1 MTISRHAGLFR
12 PGDTDPSIPLAI
24 MGMQDMELQKLS
36 PASIEY
42 TLRDTDKTLWQ
53 IAATGMTRG
62 GEVMWWTGLTFKGFD
77 NTTYECDTAL
87 GSPAAVDCTEIEWQ
101 QLMPDSD
108 SLEVGPS
115 QVLFL
120 HSETCYLSV
129 SATVALVLSWEQ
141 IRVALATLLDTCVQ
155 NPYNL
160 PKGGRAYYLPQDDQ
174 VRGRKERRQNGRGS
188 ISGLNAIPIHANLT
202 VFEQTEAW
210 TSAAEELDTCTWKA
224 VSNRK
229 PVSTCGTH

>member
-1 MTISRHAGLFR
+1 MVQLPSSTSFLTVTISSHARRFR

-24 MGMQDMELQKLS
+24 MGIVDMELQKLS

-42 TLRDTDKTLWQ
+42 TLRDADKSLWHV
-53 IAATGMTRG
+53 AATYMTRV
-62 GEVMWWTGLTFKGFD
+62 GEVVWWTSLTFKGFD
-77 NTTYECDTAL
+77 NTTYECDAAL

-108 SLEVGPS
+108 HLEVGPS

-120 HSETCYLSV
+120 HSKTCYLSV

-141 IRVALATLLDTCVQ
+141 IRVALTTLLNACVQ

-160 PKGGRAYYLPQDDQ
+160 QKGGRAYYLPQDYQ
-174 VRGRKERRQNGRGS
+174 AGG
-188 ISGLNAIPIHANLT
+188 
-202 VFEQTEAW
+202 
-210 TSAAEELDTCTWKA
+210 
-224 VSNRK
+224 
-229 PVSTCGTH
+229 